1 MRHGK
6 KINHLSRTSAHRKA
20 MLSNMASSL
29 ILHKRIKTTT
39 AKAKA
44 LRTYVEP
51 LITKAKDDKTHS
63 RRIVFKYLQNK
74 EAVAELFRDVAE
86 KVSDRPGGYTR
97 ILKTGNRLGDNA
109 EMCFI
114 ELVDY
119 NENYSLESES
129 KTKSSKRRRR
139 RGGGGKKKQTPEETQ
154 VAAET
159 KDQTVEKEGAKTES
173 QSQSEIPK
181 ETKAETKS
189 EADNTEAKKEKKED
203 KDNKSSEEK
212 EDKKESGDQEKP
224 KSE

>member
-6 KINHLSRTSAHRKA
+6 KINHLSRKSAHRRA

-29 ILHKRIKTTT
+29 ILNKRIKTTT

-44 LRTYVEP
+44 LKTYVEP
-51 LITKAKDDKTHS
+51 LITKSKDDKTHS

-86 KVSDRPGGYTR
+86 KVSGRPGGYTR

-119 NENYSLESES
+119 NENYSVASETKS
-129 KTKSSKRRRR
+129 KTSKRRRR
-139 RGGGGKKKQTPEETQ
+139 RGGSGKKKQTTEEDQMT
-154 VAAET
+154 AET
-159 KDQTVEKEGAKTES
+159 DKQKEEVES
-173 QSQSEIPK
+173 Q
-181 ETKAETKS
+181 
-189 EADNTEAKKEKKED
+189 TEAKEDNQTEEVSRQKPSEEVKEEKKEMKPPKED
-203 KDNKSSEEK
+203 KDEGKEEESDEKNNTK
-212 EDKKESGDQEKP
+212 EE
-224 KSE
+224 